1 MKVVIFGNT
10 YQTEKAHPV
19 LKLFETLKQYRAE
32 IYVCRDFYEFLKSHQ
47 NFQPEIEGLIDENDF
62 DADIAISVGGDG
74 TFLNAA
80 ERVGRKG
87 IPILGVNTGRLGFL
101 ADVSENDIEPALDE
115 IFNNNF
121 KIEERSQ
128 LEVDICNG
136 CFGKSKYALNEIA
149 ILKQD
154 TSSMITIHAWLD
166 NQFLNTY
173 QADGLI
179 VATPTGSTAYS
190 MSVGGPILMP
200 QANNMVIS
208 PIAPHS
214 LTVRPLVIPDNM
226 TITLEVESRN
236 RNFLIA
242 LDGRS
247 HAVEECKFQIRKA
260 DYPIKVIKRT
270 SHTYFDTLRT
280 KLMWGA
286 DKRIHPGSK

>member
-1 MKVVIFGNT
+1 MRIAIFGNT

-19 LKLFETLKQYRAE
+19 LRLFQLLDEHKAE
-32 IYVCRDFYEFLKSHQ
+32 VYVCQDFYKFLETNQ
-47 NFQPEIEGLIDENDF
+47 NFHPAIKGLIDSSDF
-62 DADIAISVGGDG
+62 EADMAISVGGDG

-101 ADVSENDIEPALDE
+101 ADVAESDIEIALNE
-115 IFNNNF
+115 IFNN
-121 KIEERSQ
+121 EYVVEDRSQ
-128 LEVDICNG
+128 LELNICNG
-136 CFGKSKYALNEIA
+136 CFGQSRFALNEIA
-149 ILKQD
+149 VMKQD
-154 TSSMITIHAWLD
+154 SSSMITIHTWLD
-166 NQFLNTY
+166 DQFLNTY

-200 QANNMVIS
+200 QANNFVLS

-214 LTVRPLVIPDNM
+214 LTVRPLVVPDNL
-226 TITLEVESRN
+226 TITLQVESRN

-247 HAVEECKFQIRKA
+247 HAVEACKFQIRKA
-260 DYPIKVIKRT
+260 DFPIRVVKRI

-286 DKRIHPGSK
+286 DKRLHPDQK

>member
-10 YQTEKAHPV
+10 YQTEKSHPV
-19 LKLFETLKQYRAE
+19 QRLFQVLNQYNAE
-32 IYVCRDFYEFLKSHQ
+32 IFVCRDFYEFLKSHQ
-47 NFQPEIEGLIDENDF
+47 NFQPQIEGLIDDGNF
-62 DADIAISVGGDG
+62 MADMAISVGGDG

-80 ERVGRKG
+80 ERVGPKG

-101 ADVSENDIEPALDE
+101 ADVSENEIESALQE
-115 IFNNNF
+115 ILNNNYN
-121 KIEERSQ
+121 IEERSQ

-136 CFGKSKYALNEIA
+136 CFGQSRYALNEIA
-149 ILKQD
+149 VLKQD
-154 TSSMITIHAWLD
+154 SSSMITIHAWLND
-166 NQFLNTY
+166 QFLNTY
-173 QADGLI
+173 QSDGLL

-200 QANNMVIS
+200 QANNFVLS

-214 LTVRPLVIPDNM
+214 LTVRPLVVPDNL

-247 HAVEECKFQIRKA
+247 HAVEACRFQIRKA
-260 DYPIKVIKRT
+260 NFPVRVVKRT

-286 DKRIHPGSK
+286 DKRIHPEQK

>member
-1 MKVVIFGNT
+1 MKIVIFGNT

-19 LKLFETLKQYRAE
+19 QKLFQLLNEFQAE
-32 IYVCRDFYEFLKSHQ
+32 IYVCRDFYEFLKTHQ
-47 NFQPEIEGLIDENDF
+47 NFQPRIDGLIDDDNF
-62 DADIAISVGGDG
+62 TADMAISVGGDG

-80 ERVGRKG
+80 ERVGPKG

-101 ADVSENDIEPALDE
+101 ADVSENDIEPALRE
-115 IFNNNF
+115 IFNNDYQ
-121 KIEERSQ
+121 IEERSQ
-128 LEVDICNG
+128 LEIEICNG
-136 CFGKSKYALNEIA
+136 CFDKSQYALNEIA

-154 TSSMITIHAWLD
+154 SSSMITIHTWLD
-166 NQFLNTY
+166 DQFLNTY

-200 QANNMVIS
+200 QANNIVVS

-247 HAVEECKFQIRKA
+247 HAVEACRFQIRKA
-260 DYPIKVIKRT
+260 GFPIRVVKRT

-286 DKRIHPGSK
+286 DKRVHPELK